1 MKNVYIPKSTLGE
14 HYYVATTDD
23 LRARLARHNAAE
35 VSHTRKYLP
44 WRLKTYV
51 AFSDE
56 NRLSISKDT

>member
-1 MKNVYIPKSTLGE
+1 MNEV

-23 LRARLARHNAAE
+23 LRARLARHNAGE

-51 AFSDE
+51 AFGDE